1 LLVELNAGNP
11 PAGRRGKHCAI
22 LAIAMSTDPVVLRV
36 AEAFPSGDAVASFKD
51 EDRRRAGL
59 EMLREHTSPDF
70 VCTMAGPG
78 GFSADYPG
86 PEGFFEAWDDWLAP
100 FESLNVDI
108 EDMIDAGEHCVFLV
122 RQKAVPKGTTA
133 TVDNA
138 GAAVLTVRSGKLSR
152 IEFHLDRGEAM
163 RSAGLQPSGAP
174 GRPDL
179 G

>member
-1 LLVELNAGNP
+1 
-11 PAGRRGKHCAI
+11 
-22 LAIAMSTDPVVLRV
+22 MSTDPVVLKV
-36 AEAFPSGDAVASFKD
+36 AEAFPSGDAVAAFKD
-51 EDRRRAGL
+51 EDTRRAAL
-59 EMLREHTSPDF
+59 ALLREHTSPDF

-78 GFSADYPG
+78 GFSADFPG

-100 FESLNVDI
+100 FESLSVEI
-108 EDMIDAGEHCVFLV
+108 EGMIDAGERCVFLV

-152 IEFHLDRGEAM
+152 IEFHLDRDEAM
-163 RSAGLQPSGAP
+163 RSAGLQPSDALAEK
-174 GRPDL
+174 DL